1 MRSTALTFTLL
12 VAVAAAGVGVGGCA
26 KRPASRVQAKATPA
40 KVAPAPAPAP
50 AAEERR
56 ARPRETAVYVDGVQK
71 GILRMP
77 ELPPSFKAHAETQ
90 GGEPISRWYWTEYA
104 KAIGVDLTKV
114 RAVHFHGGARTS
126 IVSQAELARIGK
138 DLAFSFTR
146 DDGGKPQMQW
156 PSKKLNVSTLIDMLS
171 AVAFYVEKEP
181 PHLAADGVTL
191 LFADGKEVG
200 ENLAYTNPEQG
211 TGTRVYVDGA
221 LVDTVKRK
229 RLTNDVLANG
239 GLEGGETS
247 KFSLSLY
254 AKKLGIDATKAKAV
268 DVVCGDDVVAQLPAA
283 KTAEMTFDVPRHNRG
298 HAMVSVPTA
307 AGSREARVSA
317 IQFYVKATPPS
328 RKLTAI
334 EDAPEAR
341 KPSGDGAGNGGG
353 SSDGD
358 E

>member
-1 MRSTALTFTLL
+1 MRSTPLTVVLL
-12 VAVAAAGVGVGGCA
+12 AGVTAVATASSACA
-26 KRPASRVQAKATPA
+26 KRTTAGAPTKVVRPA
-40 KVAPAPAPAP
+40 APAPVATV
-50 AAEERR
+50 EERR

-71 GILRMP
+71 GILRMQ
-77 ELPPSFKAHAETQ
+77 ELPPSFKAHDETQ
-90 GGEPISRWYWTEYA
+90 GGEPIRRWYWAEYA
-104 KAIGVDLTKV
+104 RAIGVDLAKV

-126 IVSQAELARIGK
+126 IVSNAELARVGK

-181 PHLAADGVTL
+181 PHLDDDGVTL
-191 LFADGKEVG
+191 RMPDGTDIG

-229 RLTNDVLANG
+229 RLTNDLLAGG

-247 KFSLSLY
+247 KFSLALY
-254 AKKLGIDATKAKAV
+254 AKKLGIDPAKAKAV
-268 DVVCGDDVVAQLPAA
+268 DVVAGDDVIARLPAA
-283 KTAEMTFDVPRHNRG
+283 KTADVTFDVPRHNRG
-298 HAMVSVPTA
+298 HAMVGLPTDV
-307 AGSREARVSA
+307 GSREARVSA
-317 IQFYVKATPPS
+317 IQFFVKATPPS
-328 RKLTAI
+328 RKLTTI
-334 EDAPEAR
+334 DDAPEAQ
-341 KPSGDGAGNGGG
+341 KPSGERAGSGGG
-353 SSDGD
+353 SGDGD